1 MSHAHSK
8 STPRGKRSC
17 EVVMCDKNMLNK
29 NMKSDETWVF
39 GGWRTNFT
47 ATLSKSI
54 KVLWCFQNLH
64 TVSWEAN
71 SGSCR
76 DAFWTSERNISSV
89 TYTTS
94 SFIPKW
100 GNIKE
105 ECMSVQQMWFRLIFL
120 FLFYLSP
127 VSELGFYHI
136 WSNSQ
141 PFSQVWTFESH
152 LDKEN
157 FTF

>member
-1 MSHAHSK
+1 MQIEQMSHAHSK
-8 STPRGKRSC
+8 STPRGRRSC

-47 ATLSKSI
+47 ATLSESI
-54 KVLWCFQNLH
+54 KVLRCFQNSH

-71 SGSCR
+71 SGSCG
-76 DAFWTSERNISSV
+76 DAFWTSKRDVSSV

-100 GNIKE
+100 GNIKD
-105 ECMSVQQMWFRLIFL
+105 ECMSVQQIVIPSDFFYFCFILVLCQSWVFSIF
-120 FLFYLSP
+120 
-127 VSELGFYHI
+127 
-136 WSNSQ
+136 SQ
-141 PFSQVWTFESH
+141 PVTF
-152 LDKEN
+152 
-157 FTF
+157 